1 MGDGP
6 FGPRKRVGRAW
17 CPVGQPDIIDRMQRQ
32 LRPRSAQEPDVLVS
46 VASKH
51 GATREIASRIAD
63 ELRSAG
69 MNVHVD
75 EPDAVD
81 SIAPYAAVVLGS
93 AVYAGRWL
101 ASARRF
107 ADRHQAGLRER
118 QVWLFSSGPV
128 GTPLVPTEETGDGS
142 RLLAR
147 LEARDHRTFAGRV
160 DASELSWVERTI
172 THMISAPDGDFR
184 DWAVI
189 RDWATGIARDLS
201 STIEPRGA

>member
-1 MGDGP
+1 MGPHIHPRPPHGP
-6 FGPRKRVGRAW
+6 N
-17 CPVGQPDIIDRMQRQ
+17 
-32 LRPRSAQEPDVLVS
+32 VLVS

-51 GATREIASRIAD
+51 GATREIAHAIAD
-63 ELRSAG
+63 ELGRAG
-69 MNVHVD
+69 LSVDLD

-81 SIAPYAAVVLGS
+81 SVTPYAAVVLGS

-101 ASARRF
+101 DSARRF
-107 ADRHQAGLRER
+107 ADRHQAELRVR
-118 QVWLFSSGPV
+118 DVWLFSSGPV
-128 GTPLVPTEETGDGS
+128 GTPLAPTEETGDGRS
-142 RLLAR
+142 LFAR

-160 DASELSWVERTI
+160 DGSELSWVERTI

-189 RDWATGIARDLS
+189 RDWATGIARHLS